1 MIRILSISVFLLM
14 LLSPGLSNANN
25 NFPGR
30 LEFPAIATYEKKDLF
45 NNFKDV
51 IIVDTRSPYEY
62 QTLRINGAVNIP
74 VSSKTFKKEVKL
86 LRNKSLKPIVFYC
99 NGRSCFKSYK
109 AVKKAK
115 RAGIKNTFA
124 YDAGMFEW
132 AKTFPQYSTLLGQ
145 SPVNPADI
153 ISGTKYKKH
162 LISPKTFG
170 QYAFNEKNNGLVL
183 DIRDSQQRAAGIGLF
198 LGKERWASIENP
210 DKIKTYIEKAKAQK
224 QPIYIYDEVGKQV
237 RWLQYALEEQNVKN
251 YFFMDKGAK
260 GYIEKM
266 VYNR

>member
-1 MIRILSISVFLLM
+1 MKILNISVFILM
-14 LLSPGLSNANN
+14 LLASGLSIASD

-30 LEFPAIATYEKKDLF
+30 AEFPTVATYEKKDLF

-51 IIVDTRSPYEY
+51 IIVDTRSQYEY
-62 QTLRINGAVNIP
+62 ETLSINGAVNIP
-74 VSSKTFKKEVKL
+74 VSSKTFVKEVKM

-99 NGRSCFKSYK
+99 NGRSCYKSYK
-109 AVKKAK
+109 AAK
-115 RAGIKNTFA
+115 RASRVGIKNTFA

-132 AKTFPQYSTLLGQ
+132 AKTFPEKSTLLGK
-145 SPVNPADI
+145 SPINPANI
-153 ISGTKYKKH
+153 ITGDKYKKH
-162 LISPKTFG
+162 LISPKSFG
-170 QYAFNEKNNGLVL
+170 QIAFNDKNDSLVL

-210 DKIKTYIEKAKAQK
+210 SKIKSYIEKAKASK

-260 GYIEKM
+260 GYIENV